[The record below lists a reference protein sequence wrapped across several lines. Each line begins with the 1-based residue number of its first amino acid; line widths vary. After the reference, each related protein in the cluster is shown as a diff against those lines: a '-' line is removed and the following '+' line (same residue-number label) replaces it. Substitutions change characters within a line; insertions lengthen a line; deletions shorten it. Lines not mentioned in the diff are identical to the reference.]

1 MALLFFKKCPNVCVC
16 AKFVVSLQRKINLIW
31 DGRLLLFVLHA
42 SKSQKNS
49 INNPNTNSRFNTH
62 KQYEKVFI
70 HGIGTADGGGNA
82 STD

>member
-1 MALLFFKKCPNVCVC
+1 MKNGTFICKCHFFCVI
-16 AKFVVSLQRKINLIW
+16 LQRKINLIGN
-31 DGRLLLFVLHA
+31 GRLLLFVLHA

-82 STD
+82 STG